1 MPGKAVVAP
10 GVVLKNSLKV
20 LTRPWMLTR
29 LARLEADKLFF
40 DLMHRNPADG
50 RAAGIRQLSVRITD
64 RCNLRCHTC
73 GQWGDKGFLHGEPLR
88 ELTARELPPE
98 RYIALLDDLAAHGHR
113 PTVYLWG
120 GEPMLYRGS
129 LDILE
134 HATRLRMP
142 AMIAT
147 NGTGLEAAAE
157 RITAMPMLLL
167 QVSVDGHDAVT
178 HNAARPA
185 AGKGDN
191 FRAVREG
198 LAAVN
203 AEKARRKSRLPL
215 TAALTT
221 ISTANA
227 RHLLDIYEAFKD
239 SVDLFVFYL
248 SWWID
253 EASAG
258 AHDADFTRRFG
269 FTPKLHRGWI
279 GDWVNKDAKA
289 LAGQLRE
296 LERRS
301 AGPAAPAVNIL
312 PRLTSADDLRE
323 YYGNHAATF
332 GFDRCISIFRAVEI
346 DSDGSM
352 SPCRDYH
359 DYIVGN
365 VREATVTELW
375 NNARY
380 RAFRASLSK
389 DGLMPV
395 CTRCCGLM
403 GY

>member
-1 MPGKAVVAP
+1 MSGKAVVGP
-10 GVVLKNSLKV
+10 GVVLKNAAKILS
-20 LTRPWMLTR
+20 RPWMLNR
-29 LARLEADKLFF
+29 LARLEIDKRFF
-40 DLMHRNPADG
+40 DLLHRNPAAG
-50 RAAGIRQLSVRITD
+50 RGAGIRQLSVRITD

-73 GQWGDKGFLHGEPLR
+73 GQWGDKGFLHGGSLR

-98 RYIALLDDLAAHGHR
+98 RYTALLDDLAAHGHR

-129 LDILE
+129 LEILE

-147 NGTGLEAAAE
+147 NGTGLKEAAG
-157 RITAMPMLLL
+157 RLTAMPMLLL
-167 QVSVDGHDAVT
+167 QVSVDGHDAAT

-191 FRAVREG
+191 FRDVRAG
-198 LAAVN
+198 IAAVGE
-203 AEKARRKSRLPL
+203 EKIRQKSKLPL
-215 TAALTT
+215 VAALVTV
-221 ISTANA
+221 STANTL
-227 RHLLDIYEAFKD
+227 HLLDIYETFKA

-253 EASAG
+253 EAGAK
-258 AHDADFTRRFG
+258 AHDDDFSRRFG
-269 FTPKLHRGWI
+269 FTPKLHRSWM
-279 GDWVNKDAKA
+279 GDWVNKDADA
-289 LAGQLRE
+289 LAEQLQE

-301 AGPAAPAVNIL
+301 ARPAAPAVIIL
-312 PRLTSADDLRE
+312 PRLTAADDLRE
-323 YYGNHAATF
+323 YYTNHSATF
-332 GFDRCISIFRAVEI
+332 GFDRCTSIFRAVEL
-346 DSDGSM
+346 DSNGDM

-359 DYIVGN
+359 DYVVGN

-375 NNARY
+375 NNAKY
-380 RAFRASLSK
+380 RAFRAGLST
-389 DGLMPV
+389 DGLMPA